1 MGGTVVKSLSSSSW
15 YCHQLRGVD
24 SALSKA
30 TRSRSKQSSL
40 MYIIG
45 KYKCRCSNNCVTAA
59 SKKILRRSRLS
70 QLRDDE
76 WKLRPAAYVMYMC
89 WDKAAAVKRISVC
102 TMERRFGSDPN
113 AACVLIEREDRCTS
127 RGLYVYVWL
136 QRDRSPK
143 GMRDAECNNWS
154 SVIER
159 NCSGI
164 WCALET
170 RECISTLCGVSGRC
184 LWGCTRAAS
193 ANYYTLANSVRE

>member
-45 KYKCRCSNNCVTAA
+45 KYKCHCSNNCVTAA

-70 QLRDDE
+70 RLRDDE

-89 WDKAAAVKRISVC
+89 WELGQSGCGQTHICVHYGEALWLRS
-102 TMERRFGSDPN
+102 ERRLRANWTRGSMHVTGAVLMCGFKGIGRPKAWEMLN
-113 AACVLIEREDRCTS
+113 AIIGA
-127 RGLYVYVWL
+127 
-136 QRDRSPK
+136 
-143 GMRDAECNNWS
+143 
-154 SVIER
+154 
-159 NCSGI
+159 
-164 WCALET
+164 
-170 RECISTLCGVSGRC
+170 
-184 LWGCTRAAS
+184 
-193 ANYYTLANSVRE
+193 